1 MFDRKD
7 KHFRLGRS
15 LVADFKRS
23 ASLLGFSEAQAAEI
37 ALAEWVKKNHDEVQK
52 KLDLYAEKGIV
63 IKDPGVVNIAVF
75 QKAEILLAKEEI
87 TRLLGNLERGNPD
100 YRREMQLQLAQ
111 ALKRI
116 QPVYSKSKDPELLKL
131 LEDVEAKLK

>member
-1 MFDRKD
+1 MVDRKD

-15 LVADFKRS
+15 LVAEFKRS

-52 KLDLYAEKGIV
+52 KLDIYAEKGLV

-75 QKAEILLAKEEI
+75 QKAEILLAKEELS
-87 TRLLGNLERGNPD
+87 RLLGNLERGNPD
-100 YRREMQLQLAQ
+100 YHREMQLQLAQ

-116 QPVYSKSKDPELLKL
+116 HPVYSKTRDPELLKL
-131 LEDVEAKLK
+131 LQDIEAKLK